1 MDLTVQKWML
11 ISQAVL
17 ALLLAGAN
25 HVALAEPTTTTPTT
39 ALPVINRSALGRL
52 QRDTLHQVL
61 MPNRL
66 VLGQDN
72 TFTARTQPFNRV
84 WLVYAPQ
91 ADPNGGTRLTSGHLF
106 PLPWPSPYIQAEAN
120 AQGVATLTLP
130 IPLEADLAGAS
141 VTLAALTFPPNQTDA
156 AKVMTLLDGATGKA
170 GTQVALTL
178 VLPEETRKGI
188 AFLPA
193 LPGMDPTMMRQL
205 QQTSEL
211 MQNTEKR
218 KRLWNDGSLSRDTQS
233 QRNTLILPG
242 TSGASTGV
250 GP

>member
-1 MDLTVQKWML
+1 MALMLQKRMVLVQVVATL
-11 ISQAVL
+11 V
-17 ALLLAGAN
+17 LAGAG
-25 HVALAEPTTTTPTT
+25 HVALAETTPTT
-39 ALPVINRSALGRL
+39 APTSLPVINRSALGRL

-72 TFTARTQPFNRV
+72 TFTARTQPFYKV

-91 ADPNGGTRLTSGHLF
+91 ADPNGGTRLASGHTF
-106 PLPWPSPYIQAEAN
+106 PLPWPSPYVEAEAN

-178 VLPEETRKGI
+178 ILPEENRKGI

-218 KRLWNDGSLSRDTQS
+218 ERLWNDGSLSRDTQS
-233 QRNTLILPG
+233 QRNTLLLPG
-242 TSGASTGV
+242 ASGASGGV
-250 GP
+250 GQ